1 MSRTKRHN
9 LLRQTL
15 WLGGIQPDCG
25 ISTFFIVLLVLLSVT
40 DAIVAQTD
48 TIIVSANH
56 DTLRVRQTPS
66 QWRFGASASAGFGAS
81 SGALFLRGDV
91 NNQGIR
97 KEFTGKSFGDA
108 GAWNLVLESSWQPIS
123 DAVRFGGRFGFHRQS
138 ARLHHTP
145 DNNSLP
151 SIISPDNTQYQALR
165 SAVTAESLETGFFVQ
180 SSDIFAAISSRLS
193 AFARLD
199 ALWNLRAEA
208 QTLYVPASASNI
220 AVTPAPSIE
229 TVSMPIVAL
238 GMSVGVRYTLRPSQS
253 AFATNHITPFFALH
267 WQPLLSFAHNSS
279 WGVFGLRLGI
289 SYAIEPFRADTLA
302 VQPLIRPIPI
312 ALLPQ
317 TPLSDVIRED
327 GAVTGR
333 IATPREGKDAI
344 LEERIVIYRPD
355 DSALVATIPREGLE
369 IIRQAI
375 PLLRSGAH
383 CRLVVILPASVSA
396 AQRTD
401 AETMLRILG
410 DYCLQR
416 GVENSSIEAGLGEN
430 RYQSGEAWQL
440 RIRIERKVR

>member
-1 MSRTKRHN
+1 MSRTQRHT

-15 WLGGIQPDCG
+15 WLGGIQSDCG
-25 ISTFFIVLLVLLSVT
+25 ISTFFIVLLVLLSAT
-40 DAIVAQTD
+40 DAIVAQID

-56 DTLRVRQTPS
+56 DTLQIRQTSS

-91 NNQGIR
+91 NNQSIR

-138 ARLHHTP
+138 AWLHHTP

-151 SIISPDNTQYQALR
+151 SIMSLDNTQYQALR

-220 AVTPAPSIE
+220 AVTPAPPVE
-229 TVSMPIVAL
+229 AVSMPIVAL
-238 GMSVGVRYTLRPSQS
+238 GMSVGVGHTLRLSQS
-253 AFATNHITPFFALH
+253 AFATNQITPFFALH
-267 WQPLLSFAHNSS
+267 WQPLLSLAHNSS

-289 SYAIEPFRADTLA
+289 SCAIEPFRADTLA

-396 AQRTD
+396 AQRTE
-401 AETMLRILG
+401 AEMMLRILG